1 MTDSFTDKLIEDLDQ
16 NEKDARRAGIS
27 RLTVLK
33 ETIEDIEGSPVFF
46 IYSIFIG
53 LTFFFCFTTYGLVTS
68 YYRIPRIE
76 EGMFQIFETRGVSVE
91 ELNQNDHTLSGVFEN
106 VEIDFVELRKMSQQD
121 GMVYYSRKP
130 STRFFVVDDYGDIV
144 YFYINDRLDA
154 AYSKRRTDI
163 RFSPLIGICL
173 LVTVKLV
180 HKRYKIKYKEMA
192 GL

>member
-1 MTDSFTDKLIEDLDQ
+1 MTDSFTDKLIKDLDQ
-16 NEKDARRAGIS
+16 NEKDTRRAGIS

-46 IYSIFIG
+46 IYVLFTG
-53 LTFFFCFTTYGLVTS
+53 LVFFFCFTTYGLVTS
-68 YYRIPRIE
+68 HYRIPRIE

-91 ELNQNDHTLSGVFEN
+91 ELNQNDHMLSGVFEN
-106 VEIDFVELRKMSQQD
+106 VEIDFVELREMSQQD

-130 STRFFVVDDYGDIV
+130 STRFFVIDEYGDVV
-144 YFYINDRLDA
+144 YFYVNDRLNE

-192 GL
+192 GF